1 MATKKFL
8 LTWTAPVGNIEIT
21 GYKAEYS
28 LVGNNNW
35 TEYSETFTSTSG
47 FVTGLDICTY
57 YDFRVYA
64 VNNLGSGQSSDTAT
78 GIKGNIP
85 FAPIDLSGSPTD
97 TTIQLSWTMP
107 NNGGCPITK
116 SLIEYRESG
125 TESAYS
131 VDELSDDSSSYTVTG
146 LIAETAYDLR
156 LRSVNIVGTGS
167 YSSGLFV
174 TTIPEPSIPGQA
186 TDLQVQYIEVLD
198 APTGVF
204 LSLNST
210 TGNLSWDNLDMT
222 NKIPLSGYYIR
233 YKESSTEN
241 WTTSSLFSTNSGTI
255 TGLTGTN
262 CYSYDFGVAGL
273 NISGTLG
280 NYSVSITGNFGTP
293 DAPTNITISPS
304 SEGRYSINWTE
315 PANATGYNFYAT
327 GIKLN
332 DTPVP
337 KDDFNPYNNGS
348 VYYDIIGYSSYPWAF
363 SPSITSGTLTISAV
377 NQCGEGPQSTGV
389 IVPGYF
395 MGE

>member
-8 LTWTAPVGNIEIT
+8 LTWTAPVGNIPIT
-21 GYKAEYS
+21 GYKVEYG
-28 LVGNNNW
+28 LAANNNW
-35 TEYSETFTSTSG
+35 TEYNETFTSTSG
-47 FVTGLDICTY
+47 FVTGLNICTY

-64 VNNLGSGQSSDTAT
+64 VNNLGYGQSSNTGR

-85 FAPIDLSGSPTD
+85 FAPIGLSGSPTD

-116 SLIEYRESG
+116 SLIEFK
-125 TESAYS
+125 ESADVMGDYILK
-131 VDELSDDSSSYTVTG
+131 ELNNSNSSYTVTG
-146 LIAETAYDLR
+146 LIAETTYNLR

-167 YSSGLFV
+167 YSSGIFV
-174 TTIPEPSIPGQA
+174 TTTPQPSIPGQA
-186 TDLQVQYIEVLD
+186 TNLQVQYIEVLD

-210 TGNLSWDNLDMT
+210 TGNLSWNNLDMT

-233 YKESSTEN
+233 YKASSTEN
-241 WTTSSLFSTNSGTI
+241 WITSSLFSTNSGTI
-255 TGLTGTN
+255 TGLTGIN

-280 NYSVSITGNFGTP
+280 NYSVSITGNFGKP
-293 DAPTNITISPS
+293 GAPTNITISPS
-304 SEGRYSINWTE
+304 MEGKYGINWAE
-315 PANATGYNFYAT
+315 PATATGYNFYAT

-332 DTPVP
+332 TTPVP
-337 KDDFNPYNNGS
+337 KNDFNSYNNGS
-348 VYYDIIGYSSYPWAF
+348 VSYDNTFYYPWGF
-363 SPSITSGTLTISAV
+363 NPSITSGTLTISAV

-389 IVPGYF
+389 IVPAF
-395 MGE
+395 TMEF